1 MKFSIIV
8 ACNELNGGIGY
19 EGKIPWKI
27 PEDTKLFRKIT
38 ENNIIVMGRLTWESL
53 PIKPLP
59 KRKNI
64 IITSHPELYNNKLN
78 ENLSEIETFD
88 SLDSLINSYLKN
100 EVDNQVDNQVNN
112 QNKEIFI
119 IGGQQ
124 LYSEALKHPMCN
136 KIYLS
141 LIKNNEEY
149 KFDRY
154 FPIDEINKNNFIEN
168 EKVEYKDFTYII
180 FCKNNK

>member
-8 ACNELNGGIGY
+8 ACDELNGGIGY
-19 EGKIPWKI
+19 DGKIPWRI
-27 PEDTKLFRKIT
+27 PEDTKIFRKLT
-38 ENNIIVMGRLTWESL
+38 ENNIIVMGRLTWDSL

-78 ENLSEIETFD
+78 ENLSEVETYDSIE
-88 SLDSLINSYLKN
+88 SYMKKN
-100 EVDNQVDNQVNN
+100 EDSQEDNQT
-112 QNKEIFI
+112 KEIFI

-124 LYSEALKHPMCN
+124 LYTEALKHPMCN

-141 LIKNNEEY
+141 LIKNIEEY

-154 FPIDEINKNNFIEN
+154 FPLEEISKNNFIET
-168 EKVEYKDFTYII
+168 EQTIYKDFIYKIL
-180 FCKNNK
+180 CKNNKI